1 MKNILKRAISV
12 LPVSFMVF
20 VFFMSLGAFIA
31 AEEQE
36 IPEEIIFDSDVYKS
50 NRKGPVTFSHMNHAE
65 DYELECS
72 ECHHEYQDGKNIWKE
87 GDTVKKCS
95 SCHDPSKRQGNA
107 RKLSV
112 AYLKNCK
119 GCHKRLVR
127 EQGSTDAPY
136 KKCYDCHELKNK

>member
-65 DYELECS
+65 DYELSCS
-72 ECHHEYQDGKNIWKE
+72 ECHHEYQDGKNIWEE
-87 GDTVKKCS
+87 GDAVKKCS

-112 AYLKNCK
+112 AYHKNCK
-119 GCHKRLVR
+119 GCHKRLVK

-136 KKCYDCHELKNK
+136 KKCYDCHALKK